1 LVSAAPSSS
10 SVAQLSHQ
18 TAALT
23 LDQAIAATMPP
34 VAQSSHTTTTTITTT
49 TTPTSTA
56 ASFMNPVPPSPEHNA
71 AFHQEPA
78 SSLADV
84 GTAAS
89 FLNPAPPPVEHTAS
103 FHASSACTIPG
114 ASFVDPTSLYQEA
127 VPGSAASFLQP
138 SLAPSSS
145 ASAPNHRRFSTGPYG
160 LPPGG
165 GAYSY
170 GSHASSSYQHPY

>member
-78 SSLADV
+78 SLADV